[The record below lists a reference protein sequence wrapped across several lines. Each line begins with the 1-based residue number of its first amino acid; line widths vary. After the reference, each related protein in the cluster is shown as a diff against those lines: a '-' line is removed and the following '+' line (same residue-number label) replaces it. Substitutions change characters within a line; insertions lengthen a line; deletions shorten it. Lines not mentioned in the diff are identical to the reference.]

1 MISVSHMNEATARKA
16 VKIVHSTKILADST
30 RREILRQLAIQPQ
43 TATQLAKK
51 MNFTKS
57 TIGHHLE
64 VLRSSKLVKIAWAK
78 PGSHGIL
85 EKYYK
90 PIAVLFIQNYKR
102 VPPQLE
108 NFFLS
113 IHKERLRGM
122 LTAFQLVGESW
133 KQPLKVPRNFDLLG
147 ELAKQTA
154 KHMPQV
160 AKKYENTETEMDGET
175 LLVKIYAETIKEI
188 MSKGIWKEV
197 FADIS
202 DISTLILKEHVRKT

>member
-1 MISVSHMNEATARKA
+1 MSPHMNKATARKA
-16 VKIVHSTKILADST
+16 VKIVHTTKILADST

-51 MNFTKS
+51 LNLTKS
-57 TIGHHLE
+57 TMGHHIQM
-64 VLRSSKLVKIAWAK
+64 LRKSRLVKIAWAK

-85 EKYYK
+85 EKYYR
-90 PIAVLFIQNYKR
+90 PTAVLFIQDYKR
-102 VPPQLE
+102 VPPELK
-108 NFFLS
+108 NFFLN

-122 LTAFQLVGESW
+122 LSAFQLLGESW
-133 KQPLKVPRNFDLLG
+133 KRPLKVPRNFDLIG

-175 LLVKIYAETIKEI
+175 LLVKIYAETIKKI
-188 MSKGIWKEV
+188 MRRGIWKEV